1 MRKKI
6 IRFVLMLVML
16 AAIPMSVS
24 AEDFKGK
31 DGWKVSFYG
40 DKMDSTF
47 KSSDID
53 EAVYKLQ
60 PGDSIEITLT
70 LENTYHADTDWYMAN
85 EVLQSLEDNDN
96 SANGGAYSYI
106 LNYVN
111 PRGESTLLY
120 SSESIG
126 GEGDSK
132 GGKGLHQATSSLE
145 EFFYL
150 DLISGGKSAKIV
162 LKVSLEGETHGNDY
176 QNTLAKLQ
184 MKFAAEKAAGAPP
197 ATGTPSKKAKT
208 VKTGDDSSIM
218 LYISLAALA
227 LGLMILLLVL
237 KRMRD
242 KKDEQASEA
251 HGGYGNG
258 KGAE

>member
-1 MRKKI
+1 
-6 IRFVLMLVML
+6 
-16 AAIPMSVS
+16 
-24 AEDFKGK
+24 
-31 DGWKVSFYG
+31 
-40 DKMDSTF
+40 MDSTF

-70 LENTYHADTDWYMAN
+70 LENTYNADTDWYMAN
-85 EVLQSLEDNDN
+85 EVLQSLEDSDN

-120 SSESIG
+120 SSDSIG

-150 DLISGGKSAKIV
+150 ERISG
-162 LKVSLEGETHGNDY
+162 
-176 QNTLAKLQ
+176 
-184 MKFAAEKAAGAPP
+184 
-197 ATGTPSKKAKT
+197 TPGKKAKT
-208 VKTGDDSSIM
+208 VKTGDESSVM

-242 KKDEQASEA
+242 QKDEQTSEA

-258 KGAE
+258 KEAE